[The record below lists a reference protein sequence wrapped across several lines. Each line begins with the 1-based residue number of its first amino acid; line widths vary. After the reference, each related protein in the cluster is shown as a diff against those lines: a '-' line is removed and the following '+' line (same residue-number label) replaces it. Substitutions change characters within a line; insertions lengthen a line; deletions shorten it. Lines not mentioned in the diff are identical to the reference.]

1 MQTPVAN
8 QLSHAQIAIPFIR
21 AVGEVF
27 RSMIGMEMATGKP
40 FLKTEGFKAHFVS
53 GVIGFS
59 GGISGN
65 VVVSFPRNVALE
77 LVKILVGTPLNEQHP
92 DFSDAIGELTNLIV
106 GGAKNSLGPSIS
118 ISAPSVILGQGYVVA
133 HKSGTP
139 CLVIPCS
146 CMAGEFR
153 IEITFQLKAS

>member
-1 MQTPVAN
+1 MSTTAAQN
-8 QLSHAQIAIPFIR
+8 LSYVQIAIPFIR

-40 FLKTEGFKAHFVS
+40 FLKTEATKAHYVS

-59 GGISGN
+59 GALCGN
-65 VVVSFPRNVALE
+65 VVVSFPRNVAGKLVEVFAGSALE
-77 LVKILVGTPLNEQHP
+77 ESHP
-92 DFSDAIGELTNLIV
+92 DFSDAIGELTNMIV
-106 GGAKNSLGPSIS
+106 GGAKNSLGSAVYIS
-118 ISAPSVILGQGYVVA
+118 VPSVIMGTGYTVA
-133 HKSGTP
+133 YKTGAP

-153 IEITFQLKAS
+153 IEITFQVKAG